1 MHETEKQNVLE
12 WIGRH
17 PKTYVEEVI
26 RETGVDRYDLYLLV
40 KEKGFNLPMTAP
52 RKAPGLVE
60 SDTGQGDEVTIILR
74 NILFSKRAS
83 AGI

>member
-1 MHETEKQNVLE
+1 MDETEKQSVLE

-26 RETGVDRYDLYLLV
+26 RETGVDRYDLYLLM

-52 RKAPGLVE
+52 RKAP
-60 SDTGQGDEVTIILR
+60 
-74 NILFSKRAS
+74 RARRIGHWS
-83 AGI
+83 R